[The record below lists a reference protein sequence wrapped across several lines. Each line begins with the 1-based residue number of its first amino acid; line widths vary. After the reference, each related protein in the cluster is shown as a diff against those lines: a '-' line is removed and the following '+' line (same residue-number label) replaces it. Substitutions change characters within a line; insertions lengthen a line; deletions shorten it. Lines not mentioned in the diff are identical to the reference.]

1 MKKRNK
7 NGMSKLR
14 TAMCL
19 FMFLA
24 VAFAVVSLCTWN
36 TVREDGTYHGK
47 EEVAL
52 YIYTYAKLPSN
63 FVNKA
68 EAGNLS
74 LTEIDG
80 INVGGNEFQNREQ
93 LIENP
98 DNLPMTECD
107 IYSAGYNVKNRGAE
121 RLVFFND
128 GSAVFYTPD
137 HYATFRLVTM
147 WDINGTCY
155 IFAILSVACVLG
167 EIVVCLIVVK
177 EKRNL
182 GEELSLSLQIVVAST
197 VILAFSPFVLV
208 LLPVQ
213 AVVEY
218 FGRGKVAEITK

>member
-1 MKKRNK
+1 
-7 NGMSKLR
+7 MSKRR

-24 VAFAVVSLCTWN
+24 VAFAVVSLSTWN

-121 RLVFFND
+121 RLV
-128 GSAVFYTPD
+128 
-137 HYATFRLVTM
+137 
-147 WDINGTCY
+147 
-155 IFAILSVACVLG
+155 LG

-197 VILAFSPFVLV
+197 VILAFSPLVLV